1 VKRIVVA
8 LLVGVA
14 AIGSRSASAA
24 DLDLAAARSSVQ
36 YSNWTGLYVGV
47 HAGAAWQSTPDWSF
61 TDPNLVLVP
70 FTLSGGGGLGA
81 VGGIQGGYNWQF
93 APAWVAGVEGDISWA
108 SLSDHRTNGPFS
120 TIGGGPVP
128 GSSVSM
134 STNTQWLSSARG
146 KLGIIGWNTL
156 WYVTGGGAWAN
167 IEFAGTAM
175 GGVPPSQAINSFNAT
190 KSGWVVGGGAEWQA
204 TTNILLRAEYL
215 YYGISNANVIA
226 PAPVIPPV
234 AAVPLP
240 LSFNFSNYNVQV
252 FRIAGSY
259 KF

>member
-81 VGGIQGGYNWQF
+81 VGGILGGYNWQF

-175 GGVPPSQAINSFNAT
+175 GGVPLSQAINSFNAT

-240 LSFNFSNYNVQV
+240 LNFNFSNYNVQV